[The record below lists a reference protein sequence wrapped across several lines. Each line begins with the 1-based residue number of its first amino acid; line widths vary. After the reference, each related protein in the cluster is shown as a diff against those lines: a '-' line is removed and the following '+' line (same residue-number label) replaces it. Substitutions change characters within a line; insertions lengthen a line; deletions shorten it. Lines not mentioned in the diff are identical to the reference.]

1 MQDGQLPAVGFSDI
15 FFSKHFG
22 RISESDQALI
32 EQGYTT
38 KIFRNGREIVVD
50 DQDGFVLSAHRLSS
64 IGTQSH
70 GRDGKSKGS
79 RSRYAGS
86 LLSGFAAA
94 LLPRSLSTYGSAVP
108 RCRQSLPT
116 RAFDSTLSV
125 HDRSRSGTGRF
136 GGTPCFDFQI
146 ECEASGRLIP

>member
-50 DQDGFVLSAHRLSS
+50 DQDGFALRCQALQN
-64 IGTQSH
+64 IGDLLFSGDIYADEGFVEQKDLGFLAEGS
-70 GRDGKSKGS
+70 GQENPLLLAAGK
-79 RSRYAGS
+79 
-86 LLSGFAAA
+86 FA
-94 LLPRSLSTYGSAVP
+94 
-108 RCRQSLPT
+108 
-116 RAFDSTLSV
+116 D
-125 HDRSRSGTGRF
+125 
-136 GGTPCFDFQI
+136 
-146 ECEASGRLIP
+146 